1 MSNVRLTLLRDI
13 PPVDTADVGKNMNIL
28 CQRGKWDIF
37 RILKARFSLCS
48 ALPLLRSH
56 SLTLQ
61 RSPFL
66 RLPSFVLVLSLLLS
80 NSPFSW
86 SHCRSQPLRS
96 RALTLALFTV
106 SLSSEKVSLRCEG
119 LRTLRLS
126 KRLVFYFVYVW
137 KACKGCCFKGL
148 LMQKDVFFC
157 LWNDLRVKFWFLF
170 GFWWKMKSFW
180 SFNCSVLDLKRFLHL
195 GFDFC
200 LLLK

>member
-1 MSNVRLTLLRDI
+1 MPTWKVGHFHNSKSPLLTL
-13 PPVDTADVGKNMNIL
+13 
-28 CQRGKWDIF
+28 QRSPASSF
-37 RILKARFSLCS
+37 
-48 ALPLLRSH
+48 ALSVALSHSH

-119 LRTLRLS
+119 LRTVQVSALYVLAKGWFFISFMFEKHVKVVVLS
-126 KRLVFYFVYVW
+126 D
-137 KACKGCCFKGL
+137 C
-148 LMQKDVFFC
+148 
-157 LWNDLRVKFWFLF
+157 
-170 GFWWKMKSFW
+170 
-180 SFNCSVLDLKRFLHL
+180 
-195 GFDFC
+195 
-200 LLLK
+200 